1 MTALHPHEF
10 FDLSPDALRRLQD
23 ERLRRLLDQLG
34 SSPAPYWRQKLDGV
48 DIAGLDD
55 IASLPTT
62 VKQEFRDTYPTGMVA
77 VPDEDVVRV
86 HASSG
91 TSGKATIVSYT
102 KHDVGVFAEVNARA
116 LALAGGT
123 AASTVHVAYGYGL
136 FTGGLGLHYGV
147 ERLGARAVPA
157 SGGNPAFQ
165 AGLLG
170 DLGADGLA
178 ATPSFT
184 LLLAERAA
192 DDGMLGRIRLRW
204 GVHGAESW
212 SEGMRSKIEEAWEG
226 TYDACDIY
234 GLSEIIG
241 PGVASEWAEHKGS
254 LVIAEDHFYPEV
266 VDPLTGAPLPDGE
279 LGELVLTTL
288 TKEAH
293 PVIRYRT
300 GDITRLLPPVGG
312 LPFRRIDR
320 LQGRADDMLIVRGIN
335 VYPREIEAVV
345 LDDEALS
352 GHYAIV
358 MDRRATLVEARVV
371 AEAKD
376 DSVDR
381 AATAARIQDRLR
393 DTTRLRMEVE
403 IREPGGVPRQ
413 QIGKAKRVFEQTDDA
428 DPLG

>member
-10 FDLSPDALRRLQD
+10 LDLSPDALGHLQD
-23 ERLRRLLDQLG
+23 ERLRSLLDRLG
-34 SSPAPYWRQKLDGV
+34 RSDAPYWRQKLDGV
-48 DIAGLDD
+48 TVTGLDD

-62 VKQEFRDTYPTGMVA
+62 VKQEFRDTYPNGMVA
-77 VPDEDVVRV
+77 VPAEDVVRV

-102 KHDVGVFAEVNARA
+102 AHDVDVFAEVNARA

-165 AGLLG
+165 AGLLA

-192 DDGMLGRIRLRW
+192 EDGVLDKISLRW
-204 GVHGAESW
+204 GVHGAEAW
-212 SEGMRSKIEEAWEG
+212 SEGMREKIEDAWEG

-241 PGVASEWAEHKGS
+241 PGVASEWAEHKGA
-254 LVIAEDHFYPEV
+254 LVIAEDHFYPEI
-266 VDPLTGAPLPDGE
+266 VDPLSGEPLPDGE

-288 TKEAH
+288 TKQAH

-345 LDDEALS
+345 LADPGLS

-358 MDRRATLVEARVV
+358 MDRRSTLVEVLVV

-376 DSVDR
+376 DGVD
-381 AATAARIQDRLR
+381 TAAAAERIQDRLR

-403 IREPGGVPRQ
+403 VRGPGGVPRQ
-413 QIGKAKRVFEQTDDA
+413 QIGKAKRVFEQTDDT